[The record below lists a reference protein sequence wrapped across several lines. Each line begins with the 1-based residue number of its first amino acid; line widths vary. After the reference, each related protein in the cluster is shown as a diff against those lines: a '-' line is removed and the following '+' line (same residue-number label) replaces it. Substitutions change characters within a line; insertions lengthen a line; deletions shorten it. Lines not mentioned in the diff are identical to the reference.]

1 MFDMTNTYWNSNGK
15 YQKFVD
21 GLSDRTPGH
30 GYTSNV
36 YANIYLVMAHLYYDA
51 YNNGGGNIEDC
62 YAKDFHNRVEQY
74 LGDKIKLKA
83 FLDVDS
89 AKMED
94 MVNIAF
100 EFIKDK
106 NLDFPIYGFW
116 CNHEAQMISEHKPE
130 GEVAEK
136 GYWFELTFGEPEQMD
151 KYKTTWC
158 SKYQDVSEVKEVEK
172 GSLDD
177 VIKTCEGLSKDGN
190 KRDCTEKCTDKENER

>member
-1 MFDMTNTYWNSNGK
+1 MFDMKNTYWNNNGK
-15 YQKFVD
+15 YQDFINE
-21 GLSDRTPGH
+21 LTDRTPGH

-51 YNNGGGNIEDC
+51 YNNGGGNIEDA
-62 YAKDFHNRVEQY
+62 YAKDFRYRVEPY
-74 LGDKIKLKA
+74 LGDKVKIKA

-106 NLDFPIYGFW
+106 NLEFPIYSFW

-130 GEVAEK
+130 GELAEK
-136 GYWFELTFGEPEQMD
+136 GYWFELTFGEPEEMD
-151 KYKTTWC
+151 KYKTNWC
-158 SKYQDVSEVKEVEK
+158 SKYQDVSVDKSVEVRDF
-172 GSLDD
+172 LDD
-177 VIKTCEGLSKDGN
+177 VIKDCAAQVRNEPGLKII
-190 KRDCTEKCTDKENER
+190 DKELEK